1 MLKEKILQ
9 QVGPRS
15 SAASS
20 SSAAPRKSRLFPER
34 PLLTLD
40 FLPPTRSDERIG
52 PLGAIPVPSQ
62 ESAVID
68 DLLYCL
74 IGVEGTHLKPVRSAS
89 GAVSIQVDP
98 PLDASLRELLARIT
112 PLCSHYSNVVQGRIL
127 YK

>member
-1 MLKEKILQ
+1 MINQVPSPFQNYNLLKEKILQ

-15 SAASS
+15 AAAGSS

-40 FLPPTRSDERIG
+40 FLPPTTTSDERIG

-68 DLLYCL
+68 DL
-74 IGVEGTHLKPVRSAS
+74 
-89 GAVSIQVDP
+89 VSD
-98 PLDASLRELLARIT
+98 SLEQYRDVL
-112 PLCSHYSNVVQGRIL
+112 
-127 YK
+127 